1 MRRFVR
7 KTLIPLAVGA
17 AVLAGVAL
25 SGSNTGT
32 ATENGAVAKASTA
45 ASALDIG
52 WA

>member
-7 KTLIPLAVGA
+7 KALIPLAVGA

-25 SGSNTGT
+25 SGSGAGT
-32 ATENGAVAKASTA
+32 AAENGAVAKPAMA